1 MKAAEEAA
9 AKKAAEEAATKK
21 DAEEAAKAA
30 GEADKN
36 IEVSDLNETAAEE
49 EECSSKRLSND
60 SSARKHPD
68 WPAL

>member
-30 GEADKN
+30 GEVDKN
-36 IEVSDLNETAAEE
+36 TKVSDLNETAAE
-49 EECSSKRLSND
+49 KKNV
-60 SSARKHPD
+60 HQHV
-68 WPAL
+68 